1 MFTTPT
7 AKTAVD
13 ADGRKENATVNEAQ
27 TPQAFP
33 EALSGI
39 LSDPDLLRR
48 VGELIKSSTSTAGSA
63 GEPTAVPAAASAP
76 SPENATVSQNS
87 LPDGLS
93 RVLSD
98 PQALEKLP
106 AIMAAL
112 RPMLTGDAAPR
123 TPSAH
128 SDSNEGNRDRL
139 LLALRPFLS
148 PERRRAI
155 DTILRLS
162 KLGAVFGELK

>member
-1 MFTTPT
+1 MFTTPI

-13 ADGRKENATVNEAQ
+13 TDGRKEEATVNEAQ
-27 TPQAFP
+27 TPQALP
-33 EALSGI
+33 DALSGI

-48 VGELIKSSTSTAGSA
+48 VGELINSSTSTAGSA
-63 GEPTAVPAAASAP
+63 GEPTAVPSAPVP
-76 SPENATVSQNS
+76 SPENATVLQNS

-112 RPMLTGDAAPR
+112 RPMLAGDSAPR

-128 SDSNEGNRDRL
+128 SESIEGNRDRL